1 MMTAQ
6 AARVFDINNLK
17 YEFKVDKDKQRIIF
31 GNLVIEAGVTYKAK
45 NIVNFAGLS
54 ASKDGYKQFNSRYDF
69 PAKGLAKHVNRIFME
84 MLVDPVRKYS
94 TRYAFNNTG
103 PNMNVIKKL
112 NEVKP
117 ILDQCELDGIE
128 NVQPICLLLGKNPA
142 DCKLELGRTLWKKLC
157 KNSLT
162 RNTYLYKILRSR
174 FSTQSVGD
182 ALKDLNKFK
191 SKYLKRGK
199 NIGQTHV
206 VNFNQYGLWSQE
218 TGGRYR
224 MAIDTEAMANRLGEK
239 FSLAWSKDKMLRKHD
254 EYSLETQRRREAEI
268 LERNA
273 KYDRQWESIA
283 KYLPLEFVELNGY
296 VASLI
301 KTPKQLHR
309 EGEVMRHCVG
319 GYSSYISNGE
329 YLVYSITDSSGNKVS
344 TLGLLLPNDQTDS
357 PLRCIIDQ
365 HYGRYNS
372 EVAEESALQLADLV
386 VTSVNKLLN
395 DEQKTK

>member
-1 MMTAQ
+1 MTAQ

-17 YEFKVDKDKQRIIF
+17 YEFKVDKDKQRITF
-31 GNLVIEAGVTYKAK
+31 GDLVIDAGVTYKAK
-45 NIVNFAGLS
+45 NIVNFAGLP
-54 ASKDGYKQFNSRYDF
+54 ASKGGYKQFNSRYDF

-94 TRYAFNNTG
+94 TRYAFNHIG
-103 PNMNVIKKL
+103 PSMSVIKKL
-112 NEVKP
+112 HEVKP
-117 ILDQCELDGIE
+117 ILDQCEIDGIE

-142 DCKLELGRTLWKKLC
+142 DCKLELGRSLWKKLC

-182 ALKDLNKFK
+182 ALEELNQFK

-199 NIGQTHV
+199 SIFKTDVGS
-206 VNFNQYGLWSQE
+206 FNQYGLWSQE
-218 TGGRYR
+218 TGGRSG
-224 MAIDTEAMANRLGEK
+224 MARDTEAMANRLGEK

-268 LERNA
+268 LERTA
-273 KYDRQWESIA
+273 SYDKQWESIA
-283 KYLPLEFVELNGY
+283 EYLPCEFVELNGY

-301 KTPKQLHR
+301 KTPLQLHR

-319 GYSSYISNGE
+319 SYSSSIRDGE
-329 YLVYSITDSSGNKVS
+329 YLVYSITDSSGKRVS
-344 TLGLLLPNDQTDS
+344 TLGLLLPNDQADA
-357 PLRCIIDQ
+357 PRRCIIDQ
-365 HYGRYNS
+365 HYGKYNS

-386 VTSVNKLLN
+386 VTSLNKLLN